1 MKVRNNRS
9 KKEKYLHNARFFIMG
24 EGIIFLLNF
33 LCYGDIWWILPE
45 QILLIPCFKILR
57 KRESARQ
64 KKLYEK
70 GFQDLLQSLMTS
82 LQAGYSLENSFKIA
96 LKELESLYQHQKN
109 PMIRQMRRIVQ
120 GLELHIAP
128 ERLLMDFSIYT
139 GLEEAR
145 QFAVVIE
152 IVRSTGG
159 NMVEILKRTMQHLK
173 YKMDIEEEI
182 KILLSG
188 KLFEKNIMLSMPFLV
203 LTYLRLANSEYVE
216 CFYTSIWG
224 HIVMSVIIAIT
235 VFCFFWSEKIM
246 DVQF

>member
-1 MKVRNNRS
+1 MRLGSNNNR
-9 KKEKYLHNARFFIMG
+9 KKQIYNLQFFIIG

-33 LCYGDIWWILPE
+33 LCYRDIRWILPE

-57 KRESARQ
+57 KRRADKE

-82 LQAGYSLENSFKIA
+82 LQAGYSLENAFRIA
-96 LKELESLYQHQKN
+96 MKELESLYQHQNN
-109 PMIRQMRRIVQ
+109 PMIKQMRRIVQ

-128 ERLLMDFSIYT
+128 ESLLMDFSIYT

-159 NMVEILKRTMQHLK
+159 NMVEILKKTMEHLK
-173 YKMDIEEEI
+173 YKMDTEEEI
-182 KILLSG
+182 KVLLSG
-188 KLFEKNIMLSMPFLV
+188 KLFEKNIMLAMPFLV
-203 LTYLRLANSEYVE
+203 LLYLRLANPEYVE
-216 CFYTSIWG
+216 CFYVTVWG
-224 HIVMSVIIAIT
+224 HIIMSVMIAVTIG
-235 VFCFFWSEKIM
+235 CFFWSEKIM
-246 DVQF
+246 AIRF